1 MICNKCHQEIKPTD
15 QATLVFKYGWE
26 GGGNQ
31 VYRTPDGKITT
42 SGSSGG
48 MLDEEE
54 DPFIQWSRTY
64 RMWSSFWREFKREN
78 KHWHMLHPMFIHE
91 DYRDQ
96 IKSDLSQTELDDRKL
111 NTWLGVMASEADNDH
126 IVYTKY

>member
-1 MICNKCHQEIKPTD
+1 MPHI
-15 QATLVFKYGWE
+15 
-26 GGGNQ
+26 
-31 VYRTPDGKITT
+31 
-42 SGSSGG
+42 S
-48 MLDEEE
+48 
-54 DPFIQWSRTY
+54 FISYLISYISLHSYPNISHSKFRN